1 MDQINR
7 EINQYWV
14 HFQSGKTEKNKIY
27 PRAIIKCYHDD
38 EFLVQLNFYSEKRT
52 LPVNYHDEKFNLIY
66 LRYPISM
73 YGHIL
78 DILRN
83 EKPIYFS
90 YSPKTNLGFIRTGKE
105 PVGEGEEA
113 L

>member
-1 MDQINR
+1 MKAITK
-7 EINQYWV
+7 ELNQYWV
-14 HFQSGKTEKNKIY
+14 HFQAGKTEKNKIY

-38 EFLVQLNFYSEKRT
+38 DFVVQLNFYSEKKP
-52 LPVNYHDEKFNLIY
+52 LPVNYQDEKSQLVY
-66 LRYPISM
+66 LRYPVAM

>member
-1 MDQINR
+1 MEMVTS

-14 HFQSGKTEKNKIY
+14 HFQAGRTEQNKIY
-27 PRAIIKCYHDD
+27 PRAIIKCYHDED
-38 EFLVQLNFYSEKRT
+38 FIVQLNFYSEKKS
-52 LPVNYHDEKFNLIY
+52 LPVNYWDEKFKLVY

-90 YSPKTNLGFIRTGKE
+90 YSPKTNLGYIRTGKE
-105 PVGEGEEA
+105 PVGEGEENI
-113 L
+113 